1 MTEIII
7 KTRTTLDNPEANAED
22 IQKQIKQIIE
32 KEEGKIEQTEIVP
45 YVFGL
50 KAINTT
56 FTIPEKSGGTDK
68 IEEQIKKISQVGNL
82 EILQI
87 SRTLG

>member
-1 MTEIII
+1 MV
-7 KTRTTLDNPEANAED
+7 KTRITLDSPEADAEK

-32 KEEGKIEQTEIVP
+32 KEQGKIEKTEVVP

-56 FTIPEKSGGTDK
+56 FTILEKDGGTDK
-68 IEEQIKKISQVGNL
+68 IEEEIKNLQEVGNL